1 MASRDG
7 GQSGMEGNQGGREV
21 DQGGRAIRERGRERP
36 GRESGTGGTV
46 RMMMELKG
54 HPAVCH
60 LPDQI
65 RPNFKGLPLWHQI
78 FTSLLCLHLL

>member
-1 MASRDG
+1 MQGHSENYDDDDNVMASR
-7 GQSGMEGNQGGREV
+7 EGGRSGRE
-21 DQGGRAIRERGRERP
+21 GGRS
-36 GRESGTGGTV
+36 GRESGRGGTV
-46 RMMMELKG
+46 RMMMMELKG

-65 RPNFKGLPLWHQI
+65 RPNFKGHPLWHQI